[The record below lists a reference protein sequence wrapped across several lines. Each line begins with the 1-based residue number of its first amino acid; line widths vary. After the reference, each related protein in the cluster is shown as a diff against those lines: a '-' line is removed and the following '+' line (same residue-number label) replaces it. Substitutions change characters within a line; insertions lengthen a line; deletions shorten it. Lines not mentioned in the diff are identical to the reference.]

1 MRLSYKKL
9 AQLISEMPEDRQ
21 EDDVTVLVGDE
32 LFAAKGIGPVEN
44 FPSVDGVLD
53 PGHQIIHFG

>member
-32 LFAAKGIGPVEN
+32 LFAAKGIGPVEMMILRD
-44 FPSVDGVLD
+44 FL
-53 PGHQIIHFG
+53 